1 MHRISR
7 LTSLVLTATTVPTA
21 IGLTIALA
29 ANAHADPPLN
39 LPVTDAIRAQLL
51 DAGASLKGLPASD
64 FTGLAPG
71 LTYYAYDP
79 NTRIYWAGA
88 HLVPSPTSYEA
99 QVSDQD
105 SGTYTL
111 FQQPKGG
118 AWLAYRDG
126 GSRSS
131 GCPAPLPSEILG
143 LWQWNPDICRPAP

>member
-7 LTSLVLTATTVPTA
+7 LTTLALTAIAVPAA
-21 IGLTIALA
+21 IGLTTALA
-29 ANAHADPPLN
+29 ANAHADPPVN

-51 DAGASLKGLPASD
+51 AAGASLKGLPASD

-71 LTYYAYDP
+71 STYYAYDP
-79 NTRIYWAGA
+79 ATQIHWAGA
-88 HLVPSPTSYEA
+88 HLVPSPNSYEA

-118 AWLAYRDG
+118 VWLAYRDG
-126 GSRSS
+126 GGGGS
-131 GCPAPLPSEILG
+131 GCPAPLPAEILG
-143 LWQWNPDICRPAP
+143 LWQWSPDTCRPAP